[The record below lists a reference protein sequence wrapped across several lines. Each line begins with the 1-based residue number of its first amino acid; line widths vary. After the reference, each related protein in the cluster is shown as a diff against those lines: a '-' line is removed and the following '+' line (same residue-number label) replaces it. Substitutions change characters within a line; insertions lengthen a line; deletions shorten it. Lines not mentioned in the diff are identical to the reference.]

1 MGGPSL
7 FHAGAG
13 GRSITKAPLTAR
25 RFAARLSGV
34 EPSIRTTGPRMVLPF
49 VPGAQAQLAAIT
61 SCVRGAVIRT
71 HRGPRSHLPPK
82 FHSSRCAARPYSWN
96 FLIVQ
101 SLAARAAGEPV
112 RRGPIASLRDLRVS
126 LTWERVSASSVR
138 RPAPEAAAVR
148 VLAATG

>member
-1 MGGPSL
+1 MTEV
-7 FHAGAG
+7 
-13 GRSITKAPLTAR
+13 SITAG
-25 RFAARLSGV
+25 RFAAGLSGV
-34 EPSIRTTGPRMVLPF
+34 EASIRATGPRMVLPL

-112 RRGPIASLRDLRVS
+112 TRGRVAALRD
-126 LTWERVSASSVR
+126 W
-138 RPAPEAAAVR
+138 
-148 VLAATG
+148 GFG